1 MLPHHQAV
9 WIVFLKAETNTSV
22 LILNV
27 VLKPRNTGWHILCVL
42 YRVFTRSFKTNV
54 MKAIL
59 KASLV
64 LLLHAPVFIFAQ
76 QQDQLQQQ
84 QKQPKL
90 TSYDSDGDGIPDST
104 DQCMLLKGSK
114 DFNGCPYQRK
124 ITTIDR
130 DGDGLKDAMDKCP
143 DMFGLK
149 ANHGCPDIEKPKNT
163 KERSTIIDESSSL
176 FTTTSSL
183 STEEDEI
190 FKTTLSH
197 IMTGSIAQLAVEKDE
212 LSIASN
218 AEGGIPAAS
227 CLPGAK
233 KCYLSNNS
241 KTFYADFGIYT
252 SQETAAA
259 KYYALRKRLNE
270 TLRPDEWNGKETET
284 GGYID
289 KFELTQKVQT
299 TSSPVVTTHVDRM
312 NDTYRVYI
320 TVERK

>member
-1 MLPHHQAV
+1 MNAKQKVYL
-9 WIVFLKAETNTSV
+9 F
-22 LILNV
+22 
-27 VLKPRNTGWHILCVL
+27 
-42 YRVFTRSFKTNV
+42 
-54 MKAIL
+54 
-59 KASLV
+59 
-64 LLLHAPVFIFAQ
+64 LLLAAPFFAIAQ
-76 QQDQLQQQ
+76 QQDQLKQQ

-90 TSYDSDGDGIPDST
+90 SSYDSDGDGIPDST
-104 DQCMLLKGSK
+104 DQCVLLKGSK
-114 DFNGCPYQRK
+114 DFKGCPYQK
-124 ITTIDR
+124 KVTTIDR
-130 DGDGLKDAMDKCP
+130 DGDGLKDALDKCP
-143 DMFGLK
+143 DMFGLET
-149 ANHGCPDIEKPKNT
+149 NHGCPETETLKNT
-163 KERSTIIDESSSL
+163 KERSTIIDEGSSL

-190 FKTTLSH
+190 FKTTLSN
-197 IMTGSIAQLAVEKDE
+197 IMTGSIAALAVEKDE

-218 AEGGIPAAS
+218 TEGGIPAAS

-289 KFELTQKVQT
+289 KFELTPKIKT
-299 TSSPVVTTHVDRM
+299 TSSPIVTTHVDRM

-320 TVERK
+320 TVERE